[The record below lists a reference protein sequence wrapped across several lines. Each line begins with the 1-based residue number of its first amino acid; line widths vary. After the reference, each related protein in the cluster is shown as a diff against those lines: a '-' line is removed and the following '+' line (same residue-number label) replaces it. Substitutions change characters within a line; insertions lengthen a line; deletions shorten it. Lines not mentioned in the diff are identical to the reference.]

1 MKRLRTLWKLAPAE
15 RWVLVQAVLLVAAVR
30 LCLLVVPFRT
40 LHRRWTLLL
49 PRMVRPGRRAILP
62 PEKIVWLVAVASR
75 CVPGAQCLARS
86 VAAQLLLARQGQL
99 AQLHIGVR
107 KQVGS
112 LDAHAWLEYDGRP
125 LYENGVH
132 LSHFTPFAAVGPTSP
147 NAVPTPK

>member
-1 MKRLRTLWKLAPAE
+1 MKHLRAFWKLAAAE
-15 RWVLVQAVLLVAAVR
+15 RWVLLQAVLLVATVR

-40 LHRRWTLLL
+40 LHRKWTLLL
-49 PRMVRPGRRAILP
+49 PRMARPGRGMILP

-75 CVPGAQCLARS
+75 FVPGAHCLARS

-112 LDAHAWLEYDGRP
+112 LDAHAWLEYDDRP
-125 LYENGVH
+125 LFESGVH
-132 LSHFTPFAAVGPTSP
+132 LSQFTPLAAIGPSSP
-147 NAVPTPK
+147 DAVPTPK